1 MGPSSSSIGFLDFHH
16 SLPLPASESLILL
29 IIHEVSNPTLALPTT
44 EMHLGPN
51 VKASSMHSKMP
62 TCCKGFPTTTKM
74 MAHHFHCQQT
84 TFSACRIIAENF
96 FTVSHPVWII
106 TELQWR
112 AEKYM
117 QKRVFIPELHLS
129 CWQQSSKTSSN
140 RQLKEYLYQ
149 TWNSSLAFY
158 LLPLN
163 IMLQIGEKSSKI
175 SGSYARHFQV

>member
-16 SLPLPASESLILL
+16 SLPLPASESHILL
-29 IIHEVSNPTLALPTT
+29 LIHEVSNPTLALPTT
-44 EMHLGPN
+44 EIHLGPH

-62 TCCKGFPTTTKM
+62 TCYKGFPTKTKM
-74 MAHHFHCQQT
+74 MAHDFQAHCQPT
-84 TFSACRIIAENF
+84 TFSASRIIAKSF

-175 SGSYARHFQV
+175 SGS